1 MVMKSTARGR
11 CAMVTVTASCSAAI
25 SAPARL
31 SRSSG
36 AVMNTGSTPSTRT
49 DPRVMAAA

>member
-11 CAMVTVTASCSAAI
+11 SAIVTVTASGSVSIC
-25 SAPARL
+25 APARL

-49 DPRVMAAA
+49 EPRVMAAA